1 MVPNKKV
8 CTKEQQ
14 YFEDCELVTV
24 EVWSNKQ
31 EMNTQKYFVVKKK
44 KDTVLLSVVRYIV
57 EKIKE
62 QNNCSSTGF
71 SFMLFLP

>member
-1 MVPNKKV
+1 
-8 CTKEQQ
+8 
-14 YFEDCELVTV
+14 
-24 EVWSNKQ
+24 
-31 EMNTQKYFVVKKK
+31 MNTQKYFVVKNK